1 MTLLKD
7 NNYKEINIALLS
19 LEADIKKLSNNSN
32 FNTDDFDAQLA
43 DINKRIDE
51 INGID
56 ETVVKNLKNDVIAIN
71 SDIDNIEND
80 ISTINTNIG
89 NIEQQ
94 LSNIFTAE
102 NKVTDF
108 NTTTN
113 SGIYYWVNDA
123 ANKPSDYGVL
133 LVNKYST
140 WINQIA
146 YGTNGRIY
154 FRQKINDGNWTEW
167 KAIAF
172 DGEGNANTAKK
183 ASFLDEYVGAGGT
196 RLTSG
201 NIVPKDSSE
210 YGGMRKDVVTSSM
223 TDSGRP
229 GQDGHLLTMLWDN
242 SGRYDSQ
249 LYISND
255 GNHPGV
261 KVRYKSNKTDYG
273 PWTDIITSNN
283 IGSQT
288 VASAGKAD
296 TDANGNNIVNTYA
309 TKTELEKT
317 TTKSV
322 SLSTVTTNT
331 TKYIKLGT
339 FRWNDSFSFRCKI
352 AGNGLEDNVNVNIL
366 GGISNASSVCGYY
379 STNSMLTKSII
390 VKRGEAWNGNFE
402 IYLKIVQLTTAN
414 ITVTIEKVYQY
425 RINISESTTAPTGTL
440 EEIAFNKINGMFSSN
455 IDAKSLV
462 LKSNAAVELNTF
474 GNEPLSIGTING
486 TNIGI
491 DTNEI
496 QARNNGAASQ
506 LNLNKN
512 GGAVKIGANRNF
524 IICNEAK
531 LTLQGG
537 TVNSNSYT
545 DVNPKLEFKNV
556 DGSQNISLTFTD
568 YDAVQAPASL
578 TLNGNKG
585 NEYFIAPCI
594 KVNNVMKIPTS
605 APSTKENGCIWIG

>member
-80 ISTINTNIG
+80 ISTINTNID

-146 YGTNGRIY
+146 YGINGHIY

-172 DGEGNANTAKK
+172 DGEVNANTAKK

-390 VKRGEAWNGNFE
+390 VKRGEAWSGNFE

-462 LKSNAAVELNTF
+462 LKSYADVELNTF

-491 DTNEI
+491 DGNEI
-496 QARNNGAASQ
+496 QARDNGKASQ
-506 LNLNKN
+506 LNLNNN

-578 TLNGNKG
+578 TLNGNQG